1 LDNIFS
7 NPYFGAVKELINILV
22 LLFLFPAIS
31 YSQLD
36 NTNRIYNSD
45 SLNLKI
51 NSNPLT
57 EIQLKFDEFELHREF
72 KNIKTKIQIDG
83 DPETVWLRTSL
94 AISNTD
100 ASGSKDLPYF
110 LSPLYAQ
117 YIEDSKFN
125 PIRYVL
131 GMAQLSAVGYLAYRH
146 IKKYGFLK

>member
-1 LDNIFS
+1 M
-7 NPYFGAVKELINILV
+7 KQLIIILL
-22 LLFLFPAIS
+22 LLFFFTALS
-31 YSQLD
+31 YSQID
-36 NTNRIYNSD
+36 NTNRLYNVD

-51 NSNPLT
+51 DYNPLT

-72 KNIKTKIQIDG
+72 NNLKSNIRIDG
-83 DPETVWLRTSL
+83 DPETIWLRTSL
-94 AISNTD
+94 AVYNTD
-100 ASGSKDLPYF
+100 ASGSKSLPYF

-131 GMAQLSAVGYLAYRH
+131 GMAQLSAVGYLAYKH